1 MFRSDRERDAKW
13 FVFLLHLWLVKDLA
27 TSELDFLP
35 CRWHAEPTTDRPP
48 RSSQR
53 LQTCISHDQPQR
65 QWEDFEEKLSPYKL
79 ANVDFFDSYIHL
91 YSTFAYQYC
100 TIYTNLTN
108 LIWIGRHIYFIVS
121 NIFTVMCIIAFL
133 KLAVYLLCR
142 GVMKTRR
149 AQRWKTMKLAS
160 VSPSSAES
168 QDGFF

>member
-1 MFRSDRERDAKW
+1 M
-13 FVFLLHLWLVKDLA
+13 
-27 TSELDFLP
+27 
-35 CRWHAEPTTDRPP
+35 
-48 RSSQR
+48 
-53 LQTCISHDQPQR
+53 
-65 QWEDFEEKLSPYKL
+65 LSPQQTVLLGVHNAFRPASATTSCNASERISKKSFLHTNLQMLISLIVTYTC
-79 ANVDFFDSYIHL
+79 
-91 YSTFAYQYC
+91 TFAYQYC

-121 NIFTVMCIIAFL
+121 NIFTLMCIIAFL